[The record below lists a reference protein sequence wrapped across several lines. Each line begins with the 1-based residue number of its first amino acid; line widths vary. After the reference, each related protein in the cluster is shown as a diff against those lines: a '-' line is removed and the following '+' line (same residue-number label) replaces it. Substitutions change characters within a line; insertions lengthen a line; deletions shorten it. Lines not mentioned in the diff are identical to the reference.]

1 MEALA
6 LMLIHVLTDGGLP
19 WTRNGVPKTDKQHDI
34 LIRKKL
40 RTTPDELCQG
50 LPPLF
55 EDFLRY
61 CRRLK
66 FLDQPDYGLWI
77 ERFADLAINMGFYD
91 TLDDVRD
98 DFIWPPRPVEV
109 ILILYFPMR
118 YLY

>member
-6 LMLIHVLTDGGLP
+6 LMLIHVMTDGGLP
-19 WTRNGVPKTDKQHDI
+19 WTRNGVPKTDKLHDI

-50 LPPLF
+50 LPPVF

-66 FLDQPDYGLWI
+66 FLDQPNYGLWRD
-77 ERFADLAINMGFYD
+77 RFADLAIEMGF
-91 TLDDVRD
+91 VQPNQIVSD
-98 DFIWPPRPVEV
+98 DFAWPPRPTKVRGNIH
-109 ILILYFPMR
+109 ILTA
-118 YLY
+118 